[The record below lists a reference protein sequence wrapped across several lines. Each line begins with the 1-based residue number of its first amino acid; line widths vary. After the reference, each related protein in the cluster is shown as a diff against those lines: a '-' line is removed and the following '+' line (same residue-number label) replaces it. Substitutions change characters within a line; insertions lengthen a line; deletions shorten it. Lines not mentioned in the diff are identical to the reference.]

1 MGNRFSI
8 DGLGV
13 FGIIIGALSLGYAAW
28 QSYKLNKIA
37 NKMDMTLEEVE
48 KKSKIDI
55 EQELIDSVVTHT
67 VQRKVDKATVDTISA
82 VKADLHQTISSKVQ
96 KEVDNQYKTLS
107 DEVAEQISKNVSAI
121 SESKLADQVLPR
133 VERKLT
139 EKGEIVISRVEN
151 DMRSKLNKSMD
162 FIGATTDV
170 IRNATLGKLGN
181 NGGGRSI
188 KFDLD

>member
-1 MGNRFSI
+1 MGNRFNI

-13 FGIIIGALSLGYAAW
+13 FGIITGALSLGYAAW

-55 EQELIDSVVTHT
+55 EQELVDSVVTHT

-107 DEVAEQISKNVSAI
+107 DEVAEQISKNVAAI

-151 DMRSKLNKSMD
+151 DMRSKLSKSMD

>member
-8 DGLGV
+8 DGLGA
-13 FGIIIGALSLGYAAW
+13 FGIITGILSLGYAAW

-67 VQRKVDKATVDTISA
+67 VQRKVDKATIDTISA
-82 VKADLHQTISSKVQ
+82 VKADMHQAISSKVQ
-96 KEVDNQYKTLS
+96 KEVDNQYKILS
-107 DEVAEQISKNVSAI
+107 DEVSEQISKNVAAI
-121 SESKLADQVLPR
+121 SENKLADQVLPR

-139 EKGEIVISRVEN
+139 EKGEVVISRVEN
-151 DMRSKLNKSMD
+151 DMRSKLSKSMD